1 MSESS
6 MASSHCL
13 VTSDI
18 AQFCLPQ
25 ASRDAN
31 QKFAYVSSICFAFLV
46 IGMTGVKTPRFVQKP
61 LPEIIEY
68 MPVDIVNP
76 PVEQQPP
83 AETAEQTEMTET
95 PPDTPSDAPVIAT
108 VVASNPSAV
117 AFAVPVEG
125 PVIFRPA
132 KYAGPPPAVLPRPR
146 PAPVAAPKPQ
156 VVVFSRA
163 KGGTGGYHPLPSY
176 ISGTLPSGA
185 SVVAEFLVKT
195 DTNGVPIEVE
205 VQKTSGSLEL
215 DRRSA
220 QFIKTRWKMDASES
234 LLWLAPIEFNV
245 K

>member
-6 MASSHCL
+6 IASSHYTL
-13 VTSDI
+13 TSDI

-25 ASRDAN
+25 AGRDASR
-31 QKFAYVSSICFAFLV
+31 KFAYVSSICFAFLM
-46 IGMTGVKTPRFVQKP
+46 IGMTGVKTPEFVQKP
-61 LPEIIEY
+61 LPEIVEY
-68 MPVDIVNP
+68 MPVEIENP
-76 PVEQQPP
+76 PVEQAQP
-83 AETAEQTEMTET
+83 ETTEETEMTDT
-95 PPDTPSDAPVIAT
+95 PPDTPTDAPVVAT

-146 PAPVAAPKPQ
+146 SAPVSAPKPQ
-156 VVVFSRA
+156 VVVFSRG
-163 KGGTGGYHPLPSY
+163 KGGTKGYHPLPQY
-176 ISGTLPSGA
+176 ISGTLPSGT

-205 VQKTSGSLEL
+205 VQKSSGSLEL

-220 QFIKTRWKMDASES
+220 QFIKTRWKLDPSET
-234 LLWLAPIEFNV
+234 LLWLAQIQFDV